1 MLLAMVFTDIVF
13 YAHIGKTLISVKRQ
27 GVNMQEQLAK
37 LGERFSRIKEQLQT
51 EEATKHSLVIPFF
64 MALGYDPFDPAQIVP
79 EFISDFGTKKGE
91 KIDYAI
97 MKDGKPAILVE
108 CKHWTEDLNNHSGQL
123 FRYFSTQTAKF
134 ALLTN
139 GVKYMFFTDID
150 KPNKLDEK
158 PFFEFDITCLRDEQV
173 NEINKLHRK
182 SFDPD
187 TLASAASDLKY
198 TGDLKTIITS
208 EIKSPS
214 DDLVRHFTRQVF
226 DGKITERQLAYFKD
240 IVRKSFQ
247 EVISET
253 VSNRLTSALNAEK
266 EIVAAKVQ
274 QEVPAEP
281 EKSAIE
287 TTQQEID
294 GFNIVRAI
302 CSKVVKPERI
312 AIRDNQS
319 YCNVL
324 LDDNIRKQICR
335 LHFNNSE
342 KLRVQIL
349 GPGVKG
355 DRNLEVDINSPED
368 LFGFADQI
376 LKAVHDYDNP
386 EN

>member
-1 MLLAMVFTDIVF
+1 
-13 YAHIGKTLISVKRQ
+13 
-27 GVNMQEQLAK
+27 
-37 LGERFSRIKEQLQT
+37 
-51 EEATKHSLVIPFF
+51 
-64 MALGYDPFDPAQIVP
+64 
-79 EFISDFGTKKGE
+79 
-91 KIDYAI
+91 
-97 MKDGKPAILVE
+97 
-108 CKHWTEDLNNHSGQL
+108 
-123 FRYFSTQTAKF
+123 
-134 ALLTN
+134 
-139 GVKYMFFTDID
+139 MFFTDID